1 MIGAREVNRQT
12 GHWEAGAKDDAA
24 TIFYA
29 STNVFE
35 FVQREFVLLRH
46 DVVLINELVMNDDQ
60 SISPVALPR
69 TVPTA

>member
-1 MIGAREVNRQT
+1 MIGAGEVNRQA
-12 GHWEAGAKDDAA
+12 GHREAGAKDDAA
-24 TIFYA
+24 TIFHA

-60 SISPVALPR
+60 SISPVALPTR
-69 TVPTA
+69 VPTA